1 MCNRKTILKRAL
13 AWLCAFCCAAT
24 LLAGCS
30 APQESSAPA
39 SSDPGT
45 PQYGGTLRL
54 ALGVAQSD
62 SDLYPPT
69 TATQNVL
76 RSARPSLEPL
86 FEIASDGTVLPFLVA
101 DYTVS
106 EDGTVYTFHLQQ
118 NVQFSD
124 GTPFD
129 AEAVKWN
136 FEQTQAAGINDFCD
150 RIQEMTVVDEHTLE
164 IRLAEPDILFI
175 EMLAANKAGLMVS
188 PTAVEENGAE
198 WAKTH
203 PVGTGPFVLES
214 WDYGVEMVWK
224 KNENYWQEGLPYLDG
239 ITFSFVNNNAVLR
252 ASYENDEYDML
263 CEISSAL
270 LASLNASGQRT
281 TIYNYPN
288 DAFNLWFP
296 TAIEGSPFQ
305 DVRVRQAVCYAVDL
319 PSIIQALSGSEFVS
333 TNQLAYPGS
342 DCWSD
347 AITGYPQDVEKA
359 RQLLAEAGYADGFS
373 TSIIAQNS
381 EQNKLL
387 CEAIQSSLK
396 EIGIDLEVDLA
407 DEARYAE
414 NVILNSWGDG
424 LALIS
429 YNFTPEEISS
439 LVRMLNPDSC
449 IFLHTVAFPEEY
461 RTLFES
467 LVSSTTMEQARETYK
482 QIDAL
487 LIDDQALLAPVFIR
501 QYATAQK
508 ETVHNTGA
516 GLDGEVQ
523 KRYWTPEQIW
533 LSQ

>member
-1 MCNRKTILKRAL
+1 MHNWKKKMGSGLIAL
-13 AWLCAFCCAAT
+13 ACAGAM
-24 LLAGCS
+24 LLSGCS
-30 APQESSAPA
+30 APQESTPPA
-39 SSDPGT
+39 STDPGS

-54 ALGVAQSD
+54 AFGVAQSD

-69 TATQNVL
+69 TANQNVL
-76 RSARPSLEPL
+76 RSARPCLEPL
-86 FEIASDGTVLPFLVA
+86 FEITSDGTVLPFLVEE
-101 DYTVS
+101 YTAS
-106 EDGTVYTFHLQQ
+106 EDSSVYTFRLRQ
-118 NVQFSD
+118 NVTFSD

-136 FEQTQAAGINDFCD
+136 FEQTKAAGINDFCD
-150 RIQEMTVVDEHTLE
+150 SIQEMTVMDDHTLE
-164 IRLAEPDILFI
+164 IRLEEPDIFFI

-214 WDYGVEMVWK
+214 WDYGVQMVWK

-239 ITFSFVNNNAVLR
+239 ITYSFVNNNAVLR
-252 ASYENDEYDML
+252 ASYENGEYDML

-281 TIYNYPN
+281 TIYSYPN

-296 TAIEGSPFQ
+296 TAIEDSPFQ
-305 DVRVRQAVCYAVDL
+305 DERVRKAVCYAVDM
-319 PSIIQALSGSEFVS
+319 PAIIQALCGSEFIS

-342 DCWSD
+342 GCWSD
-347 AITGYPQDVEKA
+347 EVTGYAQDVEKA
-359 RQLLAEAGYADGFS
+359 RQLLAEAGYAEGFS

-424 LALIS
+424 MALIS
-429 YNFTPEEISS
+429 YNFTPEEITS

-449 IFLHTVAFPEEY
+449 IFLHTVAFPQEY

-467 LVSSTTMEQARETYK
+467 LESAATMEEAQEIYK

-487 LIDDQALLAPVFIR
+487 LIDDQALLLPVFIR

-508 ETVHNTGA
+508 ENVHNTGA
-516 GLDGEVQ
+516 GLDGETQ

-533 LSQ
+533 LAQ